1 MSGARLIP
9 YPELRALEDAAQGN
23 GLVPTRIFAL
33 LLPIWCVEVRA
44 TVTEAE
50 DYELID
56 RYLEKAIAEAGLHT
70 VAELAE
76 FFALDRVVV
85 DRALRFLTAI
95 GHVAV
100 DRDRFTLTE
109 LGKRSVRDQ
118 KSYRVTVQDRRK
130 LYFDGYGSRPLTRPY
145 YDSGAVTF
153 LEPAELST
161 VDGRNGPAFTTLANM
176 SGGFRRDAL
185 TEVASRPDRD
195 AFNLPARIDS
205 PEALGETV
213 VYLPIYLVRGL
224 QPGGRPRYLAYSQ
237 VGDQADPYLSGL
249 CEQTPEIVGVCENDA
264 GAANGTG
271 RERITE
277 WLRKRNLDGQGP
289 ELVAG
294 GLWRVTFP
302 ASAFAGALKLS
313 QVGSYLLLG
322 NTFFHVWCTDRRTRQ
337 AALVERLNAY
347 LGSGPHVDEDLVRQ
361 RLARLASQMELDADL
376 ATVRHWAVAFGKTTL
391 AEQLDSFS

>member
-9 YPELRALEDAAQGN
+9 YPEVRALEDAAYGN

-33 LLPIWCVEVRA
+33 LLPIWSVEVRA

-70 VAELAE
+70 VADLAG
-76 FFALDRVVV
+76 FFALDPVVV

-95 GHVAV
+95 EHVSV
-100 DRDRFTLTE
+100 SGDRYSLTE
-109 LGKRSVRDQ
+109 LGLRSVRDQ
-118 KSYRVTVQDRRK
+118 KSYRVTVHDRRK

-161 VDGRNGPAFTTLANM
+161 VDSRSGSMFTTLANL
-176 SGGFRRDAL
+176 SGGFRREAL
-185 TEVASRPDRD
+185 AEVAGRPDRD
-195 AFNLPARIDS
+195 AFNLPTRIDN
-205 PEALGETV
+205 PESVGETV

-224 QPGGRPRYLAYSQ
+224 EPGGRPRYLAYSQ
-237 VGDQADPYLSGL
+237 VGDQADQYLTGI

-264 GAANGTG
+264 GAGNGTG
-271 RERITE
+271 RERIAE
-277 WLRKRNLDGQGP
+277 WLRKRNLGGQGP

-302 ASAFAGALKLS
+302 AAAFDGSLGLS
-313 QVGSYLLLG
+313 QVGSYVVLG
-322 NTFFHVWCTDRRTRQ
+322 NTFFHVWCTDRRIRQ

-347 LGSGPHVDEDLVRQ
+347 LGARSHVDEDLVRQ
-361 RLARLASQMELDADL
+361 RLVRLTDQLRLDADL
-376 ATVRHWAVAFGKTTL
+376 PAVRRWAVTFGKTTL
-391 AEQLDSFS
+391 AEQLDSLG

>member
-1 MSGARLIP
+1 VSGARLIS
-9 YPELRALEDAAQGN
+9 YPELRVLENAAHGDRV
-23 GLVPTRIFAL
+23 VPTRIFAL

-56 RYLEKAIAEAGLHT
+56 RHLEKAIAEAGLHT
-70 VAELAE
+70 VAELAQ

-95 GHVAV
+95 EHVAV
-100 DRDRFTLTE
+100 AGDRFTLTE

-118 KSYRVTVQDRRK
+118 KSYRVTVNDHRK

-153 LEPAELST
+153 LEPADLST
-161 VDGRNGPAFTTLANM
+161 VAGRDGPAFTTLANM
-176 SGGFRRDAL
+176 SGGFRREAL
-185 TEVASRPDRD
+185 TELASRPDRD

-205 PEALGETV
+205 PESLGETI
-213 VYLPIYLVRGL
+213 VYLPVYLVRGL
-224 QPGGRPRYLAYSQ
+224 QPGGRSRYLAFSQ
-237 VGDQADPYLSGL
+237 IDEEADPYLTGL
-249 CEQTPEIVGVCENDA
+249 CEQTPEIVGVCENDT
-264 GAANGTG
+264 GASNGTG
-271 RERITE
+271 CERISE
-277 WLRKRNLDGQGP
+277 WLRKRNLGGQGP

-294 GLWRVTFP
+294 GQWRVTFK
-302 ASAFAGALKLS
+302 ASAFEGALGLS
-313 QVGSYLLLG
+313 KVGSYVVLG

-347 LGSGPHVDEDLVRQ
+347 LGARSHVDEDLVRQ
-361 RLARLASQMELDADL
+361 MLTRLATQLKLDADL
-376 ATVRHWAVAFGKTTL
+376 PTVRRWAVTFGKTTL
-391 AEQLDSFS
+391 AEQLASFG